1 MSSVLDIKNKMD
13 QQPMSRYQWLIVTM
27 CLFLFVIDG
36 FDFMVMAY
44 VASSVGAEFSLNA
57 TQIGTLL
64 SSGLIGMTFGSLLI
78 APLADKIGRKNL
90 VLISLALCA
99 GSMLGA
105 AYTHALLD
113 LSICRFITGIG
124 IGGIQISCMILSTE
138 YSSKRLKS
146 MSVGI
151 LSAGYGF
158 GATLGGILAIYLIG
172 GFGWRYVFLFGGIAT
187 LLALLLSMMYLPESI
202 DYLLYKQPKQA
213 LEKLNKIMS
222 RMHYPRL
229 ASLSPAPRQQHKTQ
243 GAVRTIFNQKYFLQT
258 LLLWFS
264 MFFILFGF
272 YFVMGWTPKIFSLL
286 GAGATQQSGVTVGMM
301 INAGGMIG
309 CIGFGLICTKFRL
322 FNVHVVFLAAT
333 ALSVLMLVNATASIS
348 LLIMAAIILGLFING
363 CLAGIY
369 SISTGIYQA
378 NVRSTGMGFATGIG
392 RLGGISS
399 PIIAGYFLDQGMP
412 SLQLYAMVSLIFVIA
427 AIGIYVLGKVNNRK
441 EALDLVNQGQGTA
454 QHG

>member
-1 MSSVLDIKNKMD
+1 MSSVLDIKKNMD
-13 QQPMSRYQWLIVTM
+13 EQAMSRYQWLIVSM
-27 CLFLFVIDG
+27 CLLLFVIDG

-44 VASSVGAEFSLNA
+44 VASAVGTELSLNA
-57 TQIGTLL
+57 TQIGTLI
-64 SSGLIGMTFGSLLI
+64 SSGLIGMTFGSLFI
-78 APLADKIGRKNL
+78 APLADKFGRKNL
-90 VLISLALCA
+90 VILSLTLCA
-99 GSMLGA
+99 VSMLTA
-105 AYTHALLD
+105 AFSHSLIE
-113 LSICRFITGIG
+113 LSVSRFVTGIG

-158 GATLGGILAIYLIG
+158 GATLGGLLAIYLIG
-172 GFGWRYVFLFGGIAT
+172 SFGWRYVFLCGGIAT
-187 LLALLLSMMYLPESI
+187 ALALLLSVFFLPESI

-213 LEKLNKIMS
+213 LAKLNKIMA

-229 ASLSPAPRQQHKTQ
+229 KSLSPATQQHKTQ
-243 GAVRTIFNQKYFLQT
+243 GAIKTLFNRKYFLQT

-301 INAGGMIG
+301 INAGGMLG
-309 CIGFGLICTKFRL
+309 CILFGLFCTKFRL
-322 FNVHVVFLAAT
+322 FNVHVFFLVAT
-333 ALSVLMLVNATASIS
+333 ACSVLILVNATASLS
-348 LLIMAAIILGLFING
+348 LMIIAASILGFFING

-378 NVRSTGMGFATGIG
+378 NARSTGMGFATGLG

-399 PIIAGYFLDQGMP
+399 PIIAGYFLDQGWAP
-412 SLQLYAMVSLIFVIA
+412 LNLYSTVSLIFVIA
-427 AIGIYVLGKVNNRK
+427 AVGVYLLGKVSRHK
-441 EALDLVNQGQGTA
+441 EALDLVNQTQGTA
-454 QHG
+454 QQT